1 MARPQK
7 KGFDYFPLDCDFFN
21 GGSQKIRALKRACG
35 AVGILTYINLLCKVY
50 KNGYYLEFTDIN
62 DLAYTIAEE
71 ITSTQIA
78 KTASCV
84 LRSINYLAD
93 INLIDKDSLKKG
105 GITSYAIQEQYTLS
119 CVKAKRQ
126 DHIIKEYKVENS
138 YFDERNKRVNS
149 EETPVNSEFSTQSKS
164 KVKVNTTNVVAV
176 PGLTTEQY
184 SSLCAA
190 ISKTDCDYYILRV
203 KAFLKKY
210 PKANFDAYSTILK
223 WHREDVKNGAEI
235 PKVEKT
241 YTSEQLN
248 AMFDDVSDDDM

>member
-149 EETPVNSEFSTQSKS
+149 EETTVNSEFSTQSKS

-176 PGLTTEQY
+176 PGLSTEQY
-184 SSLCAA
+184 SSLCDA
-190 ISKTDCDYYILRV
+190 IGKADCVYYISRV
-203 KAFLKKY
+203 QAFLKKH
-210 PKANFDAYSTILK
+210 PKANLDVYSTILK
-223 WHREDVKNGAEI
+223 WRREDVKTDGAEK
-235 PKVEKT
+235 KVEKT